1 MIQIVTF
8 ACSDAFAHSASKP
21 TRLIIP
27 TQKRSIS
34 NLLKAEIKKFN
45 TKTFGKNN
53 KNNELNLEKFYIDV
67 KQDKNIKVI
76 KMLNLLISNNLIY

>member
-1 MIQIVTF
+1 MTPFPFSQQANKINNTNPKEKHIKF
-8 ACSDAFAHSASKP
+8 AESRNK
-21 TRLIIP
+21 
-27 TQKRSIS
+27 
-34 NLLKAEIKKFN
+34 KKFN

-53 KNNELNLEKFYIDV
+53 KNNELNLEKFCIDV